1 MQQRALETPLVPE
14 PAPPLTP
21 SQLLNATT
29 LNARKWRKRVTCA
42 KTTVVMKKEIFKP
55 SGRTAGYRFALLNV
69 L

>member
-1 MQQRALETPLVPE
+1 MEEVGLR
-14 PAPPLTP
+14 
-21 SQLLNATT
+21 T
-29 LNARKWRKRVTCA
+29 L